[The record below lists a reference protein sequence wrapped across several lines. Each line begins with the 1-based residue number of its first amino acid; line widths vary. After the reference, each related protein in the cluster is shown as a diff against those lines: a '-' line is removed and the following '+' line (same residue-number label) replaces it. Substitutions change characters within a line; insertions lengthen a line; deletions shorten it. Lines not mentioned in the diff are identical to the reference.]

1 MGVRAA
7 IELLPSLGDRK
18 WLVCWAWKEHVG
30 EECWPRGLCPWEG
43 IVVCVLVRS
52 VRLERGY
59 AEADGV
65 NLLCDSQCAVLL
77 FLICCHFDFQAA
89 LLKNDE
95 TKALTPASLQ
105 KELNN
110 LLKFNPDF
118 AEAVSFFQNLLLG
131 CKERPLLFNISD
143 RHTNSRF

>member
-1 MGVRAA
+1 M
-7 IELLPSLGDRK
+7 
-18 WLVCWAWKEHVG
+18 
-30 EECWPRGLCPWEG
+30 
-43 IVVCVLVRS
+43 VCVLGRS
-52 VRLERGY
+52 VRLERGH
-59 AEADGV
+59 AETDGA
-65 NLLCDSQCAVLL
+65 NLLCDVQCAVLL
-77 FLICCHFDFQAA
+77 FLICCPFDFQAA

>member
-1 MGVRAA
+1 M
-7 IELLPSLGDRK
+7 
-18 WLVCWAWKEHVG
+18 
-30 EECWPRGLCPWEG
+30 
-43 IVVCVLVRS
+43 CVLLRS
-52 VRLERGY
+52 VRLERGR
-59 AEADGV
+59 AEAEGA
-65 NLLCDSQCAVLL
+65 NLRCDSLCRSSLSDLL
-77 FLICCHFDFQAA
+77 SFDFQAA

-131 CKERPLLFNISD
+131 GKEKSQLFTISD

>member
-1 MGVRAA
+1 MRL
-7 IELLPSLGDRK
+7 E
-18 WLVCWAWKEHVG
+18 
-30 EECWPRGLCPWEG
+30 RG
-43 IVVCVLVRS
+43 S
-52 VRLERGY
+52 VRLERGR
-59 AEADGV
+59 AETDGA
-65 NLLCDSQCAVLL
+65 NLLCDFQCAILL

-131 CKERPLLFNISD
+131 CRERPLLFNISD
-143 RHTNSRF
+143 RHTNSKF